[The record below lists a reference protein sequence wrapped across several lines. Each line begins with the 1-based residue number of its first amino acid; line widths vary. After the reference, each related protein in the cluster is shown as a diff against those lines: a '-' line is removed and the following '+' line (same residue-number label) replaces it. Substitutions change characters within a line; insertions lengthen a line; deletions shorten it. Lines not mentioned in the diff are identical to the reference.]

1 MPIFGQRG
9 RKIHERETA
18 RASNGSLSAEKIRP
32 KEGDPMDKLIRR
44 LMACGMTAKV
54 ALSMLRKFSRKQAEL
69 YVEEIEEASREQM
82 ETV

>member
-1 MPIFGQRG
+1 
-9 RKIHERETA
+9 
-18 RASNGSLSAEKIRP
+18 
-32 KEGDPMDKLIRR
+32 MDKLIRR

-54 ALSMLRKFSRKQAEL
+54 AVSMLRKLSRKQAEL

>member
-1 MPIFGQRG
+1 
-9 RKIHERETA
+9 
-18 RASNGSLSAEKIRP
+18 
-32 KEGDPMDKLIRR
+32 MDKLIRR

-54 ALSMLRKFSRKQAEL
+54 AISLLRKCNRKQAEL